1 MLTSF
6 LLRVMGCHKVF
17 QTNFSYTKAHAQ
29 GQAPSISAVSK
40 SIAAMVRELCVS
52 NKQKKKKKKKKN
64 KTKWAILTV
73 SVLDVRT
80 IPK

>member
-52 NKQKKKKKKKKN
+52 NKQKKKKKN

>member
-52 NKQKKKKKKKKN
+52 NKQKKKKN

>member
-1 MLTSF
+1 MLTLF

-52 NKQKKKKKKKKN
+52 NKQKKKKN